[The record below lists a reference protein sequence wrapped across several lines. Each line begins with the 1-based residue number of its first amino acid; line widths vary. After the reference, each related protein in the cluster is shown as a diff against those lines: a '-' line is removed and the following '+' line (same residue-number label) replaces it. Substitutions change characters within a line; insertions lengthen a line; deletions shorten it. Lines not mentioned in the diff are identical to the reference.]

1 MNVTIT
7 ARHCE
12 IPDSLRGVTE
22 RHMHRLGRYNP
33 KLADADVTFDRER
46 LEHAVEIRLAVPGQ
60 PALIARGSGATF
72 KSALDRG
79 VHRASRQLRRAR
91 ERTLQAS
98 PGIPA

>member
-7 ARHCE
+7 ARHCD
-12 IPDSLRGVTE
+12 IPDSLRDVAE
-22 RHMHRLGRYNP
+22 RHVHRLGRYNP
-33 KLADADVTFDRER
+33 KLAAADVTFERER
-46 LEHAVEIRLAVPGQ
+46 VEHAVEIRLGVAGEPVLV
-60 PALIARGSGATF
+60 AHGSGATF

-98 PGIPA
+98 PKPRV